1 MVTVSRIT
9 AGSHGKNKV
18 SVLGPPRPCCLPQA
32 SAWALV
38 SPLENK
44 QTAKENPLKL
54 PHCPPSRN
62 QSWSTEAM
70 HLQPEI
76 PGKSRSL
83 SSLYCCLPSN
93 TPVCPRPPLA
103 CPVLPFCSFFFWG
116 GKSKREKITKRWLY
130 APGAVERAGARSV
143 ICKQKAAIVW
153 DRYLRRGRE
162 RRRVDWFLAC
172 LIIRHMYIPFRPP
185 LSSLQGTTCCLCI
198 AASLAFKACAVAR
211 N

>member
-1 MVTVSRIT
+1 MATVSRIT
-9 AGSHGKNKV
+9 AGSHGKNEA
-18 SVLGPPRPCCLPQA
+18 SVLDLPRPCCLPQA

-54 PHCPPSRN
+54 PHCPPSHN

-93 TPVCPRPPLA
+93 TPVRPRPPPA
-103 CPVLPFCSFFFWG
+103 CPVLLSFLMEE
-116 GKSKREKITKRWLY
+116 KSKREKITKQWLCV
-130 APGAVERAGARSV
+130 PGGVERAGARSV

-153 DRYLRRGRE
+153 DRYLRRRRD

-198 AASLAFKACAVAR
+198 VTSLAFKACAVAR

>member
-1 MVTVSRIT
+1 MVTVSHIT

-18 SVLGPPRPCCLPQA
+18 SVLGSPRPCCLPQE

-44 QTAKENPLKL
+44 QTAKENPLNL
-54 PHCPPSRN
+54 PHFPPPRKQSR
-62 QSWSTEAM
+62 STEAM

-76 PGKSRSL
+76 LGKSRSL

-93 TPVCPRPPLA
+93 TPARPLPPPA
-103 CPVLPFCSFFFWG
+103 CPVLPFFFCWG
-116 GKSKREKITKRWLY
+116 KKVKGGKITKRWLC
-130 APGAVERAGARSV
+130 APGGFERAGARSV

-153 DRYLRRGRE
+153 DRYLRRRRE